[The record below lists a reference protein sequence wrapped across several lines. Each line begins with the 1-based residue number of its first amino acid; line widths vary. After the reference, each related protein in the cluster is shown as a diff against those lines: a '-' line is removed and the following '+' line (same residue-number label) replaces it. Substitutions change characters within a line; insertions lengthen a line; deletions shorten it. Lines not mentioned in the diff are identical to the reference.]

1 MRIWG
6 IYWIWFIGIW
16 GGGGNLFGVCLFIT
30 QECALFGV
38 PLVLSKELS
47 NVQQEYLTFMLF

>member
-16 GGGGNLFGVCLFIT
+16 AGGGSLFGVCLFIT

-47 NVQQEYLTFMLF
+47 NVQQEYLTFM